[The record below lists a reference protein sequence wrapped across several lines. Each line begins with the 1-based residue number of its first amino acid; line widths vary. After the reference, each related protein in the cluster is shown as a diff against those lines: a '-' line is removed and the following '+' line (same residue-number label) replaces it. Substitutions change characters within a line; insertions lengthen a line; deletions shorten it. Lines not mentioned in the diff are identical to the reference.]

1 MMQTDYL
8 PKKSVKFYY
17 HLISTA
23 NDPDMTARQGGELTK
38 QRLDGRVAVLTGAA
52 GGIGRA
58 LALALLDAG
67 ARVAL
72 MDIDGDGLD
81 AFAGDAL
88 GGIAAERWLAIAAD
102 VSDAEACE
110 DAVARAADA
119 FGHVDILINN
129 AALGMGVVRAD
140 HMTVPVGLDEVT
152 PDIWRRFVDV
162 NFGGVYA
169 MTRAAV
175 PVMRQRGGHGRGG
188 GRGGG
193 RVITVTTSFFTMLR
207 RGFFPY
213 GAIKAGVEAAS
224 AGWAKEFAEAGIT
237 VNIVVP
243 GGPTDTPMVPVESGY
258 DRAALIPPQAMAP
271 PMIWLASDAAATVTG
286 MRYIAADWD
295 PTLPDAEAA
304 ARCGAPIGWPDLAQD
319 PVWPGGRPGD

>member
-1 MMQTDYL
+1 
-8 PKKSVKFYY
+8 
-17 HLISTA
+17 
-23 NDPDMTARQGGELTK
+23 MTE

-52 GGIGRA
+52 GGIGRV
-58 LALALLDAG
+58 LALALLDAA

-72 MDIDGDGLD
+72 LDIDGDGLD
-81 AFAGDAL
+81 AFTGDAL
-88 GGIAAERWLAIAAD
+88 DGVAAERWLAIAAD
-102 VSDAEACE
+102 VSDAAACE
-110 DAVARAADA
+110 DAVARAAET

-140 HMTVPVGLDEVT
+140 HMTAPGGLDEVT

-175 PVMRQRGGHGRGG
+175 PVIRQGGH

-224 AGWAKEFAEAGIT
+224 AGWAKEFADAGIT

-243 GGPTDTPMVPVESGY
+243 GGPTDTPMVPAESGY

-271 PMIWLASDAAATVTG
+271 PMIWLASDAAAAVTG
-286 MRYIAADWD
+286 MRYVAANWD
-295 PTLPDAEAA
+295 PALPDAEAA
-304 ARCGAPIGWPDLAQD
+304 GRSGAPIGWPELAQD

>member
-1 MMQTDYL
+1 MAT
-8 PKKSVKFYY
+8 
-17 HLISTA
+17 
-23 NDPDMTARQGGELTK
+23 RQGRRELTE
-38 QRLDGRVAVLTGAA
+38 QCLDGRVAVLTGAA
-52 GGIGRA
+52 GGIGRV

-72 MDIDGDGLD
+72 MDIDGDALD
-81 AFAGDAL
+81 AFAGDTL
-88 GGIAAERWLAIAAD
+88 GGVAAERWLAIAAD
-102 VSDAEACE
+102 VSDAAACQ
-110 DAVARAADA
+110 DAVARAAA
-119 FGHVDILINN
+119 TFGHVDILINN

-140 HMTVPVGLDEVT
+140 HMTAPVGLDEVT

-175 PVMRQRGGHGRGG
+175 PFMRRAGSGRGG
-188 GRGGG
+188 GRNGG

-224 AGWAKEFAEAGIT
+224 AGWAKEFADAGIT

-243 GGPTDTPMVPVESGY
+243 GGPTDTPMVPAESGY

-271 PMIWLASDAAATVTG
+271 PMIWLASHAAAAVTG
-286 MRYIAADWD
+286 MRYVAAQWD
-295 PTLPDAEAA
+295 AALPDAEAA
-304 ARCGAPIGWPDLAQD
+304 AQCGAPIGWPELAQD

>member
-1 MMQTDYL
+1 M
-8 PKKSVKFYY
+8 
-17 HLISTA
+17 A
-23 NDPDMTARQGGELTK
+23 ARQGGELSK

-52 GGIGRA
+52 GGIGRI

-81 AFAGDAL
+81 VFASEAL
-88 GGIAAERWLAIAAD
+88 GGVAAERWLTIAAD
-102 VSDAEACE
+102 VSDAGACE
-110 DAVARAADA
+110 DAVARAAAA

-129 AALGMGVVRAD
+129 AALGMGVVRAN
-140 HMTVPVGLDEVT
+140 HMTAPVGLDEVT

-169 MTRAAV
+169 MTRAAL
-175 PVMRQRGGHGRGG
+175 PFMRRAGHR
-188 GRGGG
+188 RNGG

-304 ARCGAPIGWPDLAQD
+304 ARCGAPIGWPDLARN

>member
-1 MMQTDYL
+1 MAT
-8 PKKSVKFYY
+8 
-17 HLISTA
+17 
-23 NDPDMTARQGGELTK
+23 RQGRRELTE

-52 GGIGRA
+52 GGIGRV

-81 AFAGDAL
+81 AFTGEAL
-88 GGIAAERWLAIAAD
+88 GGVAAERWLAIAAD
-102 VSDAEACE
+102 VSDAAACQ
-110 DAVARAADA
+110 DAVARAADS

-129 AALGMGVVRAD
+129 AALGMSVVRAD
-140 HMTVPVGLDEVT
+140 HMTAPVGLDEVT
-152 PDIWRRFVDV
+152 PDIWRRFIDV

-175 PVMRQRGGHGRGG
+175 PLMRQGGQGRGA
-188 GRGGG
+188 G

-224 AGWAKEFAEAGIT
+224 AGWAKEFADAGIT

-243 GGPTDTPMVPVESGY
+243 GGPTDTPMVPAESGY
-258 DRAALIPPQAMAP
+258 DRATLIPPQAMAP
-271 PMIWLASDAAATVTG
+271 PMIWLASDAAAAVTG
-286 MRYIAADWD
+286 MRYVAADWD
-295 PTLPDAEAA
+295 PALPDAEAA
-304 ARCGAPIGWPDLAQD
+304 ARCGAPIGWPELAQD

>member
-1 MMQTDYL
+1 
-8 PKKSVKFYY
+8 
-17 HLISTA
+17 
-23 NDPDMTARQGGELTK
+23 MTER
-38 QRLDGRVAVLTGAA
+38 RLDGRVAVLTGAA
-52 GGIGRA
+52 GGIGRV
-58 LALALLDAG
+58 LALAPLDAG

-72 MDIDGDGLD
+72 MDIDGDGLN
-81 AFAGDAL
+81 AFTNDAL
-88 GGIAAERWLAIAAD
+88 AGVAAERWLAIVAD
-102 VSDAEACE
+102 VSDAAACE
-110 DAVARAADA
+110 DAVARAADT
-119 FGHVDILINN
+119 FGQVDILINN

-140 HMTVPVGLDEVT
+140 HMTAPVGLDEVT

-175 PVMRQRGGHGRGG
+175 PLMRQGGQERGA
-188 GRGGG
+188 G

-224 AGWAKEFAEAGIT
+224 AGWAKEFADAGIT

-243 GGPTDTPMVPVESGY
+243 GGPADTAMVPVESGY

-271 PMIWLASDAAATVTG
+271 PTIWLASDAAAAVTG
-286 MRYIAADWD
+286 MRYVAAQWD
-295 PTLPDAEAA
+295 PALPDAEAA
-304 ARCGAPIGWPDLAQD
+304 ARCGAPIGWPELAQD
-319 PVWPGGRPGD
+319 PVWPGGRPSDR

>member
-1 MMQTDYL
+1 
-8 PKKSVKFYY
+8 
-17 HLISTA
+17 
-23 NDPDMTARQGGELTK
+23 MTE

-52 GGIGRA
+52 GGIGRV

-72 MDIDGDGLD
+72 LDIDGDGLD
-81 AFAGDAL
+81 AFTDDAL
-88 GGIAAERWLAIAAD
+88 DGVAAERWLAIAAD
-102 VSDAEACE
+102 VSDAAACE
-110 DAVARAADA
+110 DAVARAAET

-140 HMTVPVGLDEVT
+140 HMTAPVGLDEVT

-175 PVMRQRGGHGRGG
+175 PVMRQGGH

-224 AGWAKEFAEAGIT
+224 AGWAKEFADAGIT

-243 GGPTDTPMVPVESGY
+243 GGPTDTPMVPAESGY

-271 PMIWLASDAAATVTG
+271 PMIWLASDAAAAVTG
-286 MRYIAADWD
+286 MRYVAANWD
-295 PTLPDAEAA
+295 PALPDAEAA
-304 ARCGAPIGWPDLAQD
+304 GRSGAPIGWPELAQD

>member
-1 MMQTDYL
+1 MAT
-8 PKKSVKFYY
+8 
-17 HLISTA
+17 
-23 NDPDMTARQGGELTK
+23 RQGRRELTER
-38 QRLDGRVAVLTGAA
+38 RLNGRVAVLTGAA
-52 GGIGRA
+52 GGIGRV
-58 LALALLDAG
+58 LTLALLDAG

-72 MDIDGDGLD
+72 LDIDGDGLD
-81 AFAGDAL
+81 AFIGDAL
-88 GGIAAERWLAIAAD
+88 DGVAAERWLAITAD
-102 VSDAEACE
+102 ISDAAACE
-110 DAVARAADA
+110 DAVARAAGA

-140 HMTVPVGLDEVT
+140 HMTAPVGLDEVT

-175 PVMRQRGGHGRGG
+175 PFMRRAGHGRN
-188 GRGGG
+188 GG

-224 AGWAKEFAEAGIT
+224 AGWAKEFADAGIT

-286 MRYIAADWD
+286 MRYVAAQWD
-295 PTLPDAEAA
+295 PALPDAEAA
-304 ARCGAPIGWPDLAQD
+304 AQCGTPIGWPELAQN
-319 PVWPGGRPGD
+319 PVWPGGPPSDR

>member
-1 MMQTDYL
+1 
-8 PKKSVKFYY
+8 
-17 HLISTA
+17 
-23 NDPDMTARQGGELTK
+23 
-38 QRLDGRVAVLTGAA
+38 LDGRVAVLTGAA
-52 GGIGRA
+52 GGIGRV

-72 MDIDGDGLD
+72 LDIDGDGLD
-81 AFAGDAL
+81 AFTDDAL
-88 GGIAAERWLAIAAD
+88 DGVAAERWLAIAAD
-102 VSDAEACE
+102 VSDAAACE
-110 DAVARAADA
+110 DAVARAAET

-140 HMTVPVGLDEVT
+140 HMTAPVGLDEVT

-175 PVMRQRGGHGRGG
+175 PVIRQGGH

-224 AGWAKEFAEAGIT
+224 AGWAKEFADAGIT

-243 GGPTDTPMVPVESGY
+243 GGPTDTPMVPAESGY

-271 PMIWLASDAAATVTG
+271 PMIWLASDAAAAVTG
-286 MRYIAADWD
+286 MRYVAANWD
-295 PTLPDAEAA
+295 PALPDAEAA
-304 ARCGAPIGWPDLAQD
+304 GRSGAPIGWPELAQD